1 MGAAMS
7 AIKANPD
14 MVKAGAINPIKAG
27 PEVRLL
33 SEEEQQKIQQ
43 QRADE
48 QKRKVELQKKLG
60 L

>member
-1 MGAAMS
+1 MGAAFS
-7 AIKANPD
+7 IDGRHAVGA
-14 MVKAGAINPIKAG
+14 AINPVKAG

-48 QKRKVELQKKLG
+48 QKRKAELQKKLG
-60 L
+60 M